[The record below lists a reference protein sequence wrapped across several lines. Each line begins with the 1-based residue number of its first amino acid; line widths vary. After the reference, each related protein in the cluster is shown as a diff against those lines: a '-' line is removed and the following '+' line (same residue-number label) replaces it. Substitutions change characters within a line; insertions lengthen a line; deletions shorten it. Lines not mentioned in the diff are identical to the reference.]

1 MGKKRRDGPPA
12 IAGAEVDADTAAT
25 RSAAPKRS
33 RRSRQKNR
41 AGSKNPGLPAAEAA
55 KNRRAVRPLWPNS
68 LSPSRRKSSS
78 PNPSPAPG
86 IRRLPK
92 RAATGAGGAT
102 ADAAAPAAASAAES
116 ADAAPAEEQLPAGT
130 QVKSPLV
137 GTFYSSPSPDE
148 PPFVL
153 VGQQVKEG
161 DTLCIIEAMK
171 IMNEIK
177 APCDGKVIRIMAQP
191 GDMVEYNQVL
201 CVIE

>member
-1 MGKKRRDGPPA
+1 MDIKELKDIALELMDALAAKKLG
-12 IAGAEVDADTAAT
+12 EVELELDNA
-25 RSAAPKRS
+25 KI
-33 RRSRQKNR
+33 KI
-41 AGSKNPGLPAAEAA
+41 KAAE
-55 KNRRAVRPLWPNS
+55 
-68 LSPSRRKSSS
+68 
-78 PNPSPAPG
+78 PAPV
-86 IRRLPK
+86 I
-92 RAATGAGGAT
+92 AAAS
-102 ADAAAPAAASAAES
+102 APAAAPAAES

>member
-1 MGKKRRDGPPA
+1 MDIKELKDIALELMDALAAKKLG
-12 IAGAEVDADTAAT
+12 EVELELDDA
-25 RSAAPKRS
+25 KI
-33 RRSRQKNR
+33 KI
-41 AGSKNPGLPAAEAA
+41 KAAE
-55 KNRRAVRPLWPNS
+55 
-68 LSPSRRKSSS
+68 
-78 PNPSPAPG
+78 PAPV
-86 IRRLPK
+86 I
-92 RAATGAGGAT
+92 AAASVA
-102 ADAAAPAAASAAES
+102 AAAPAAES

-177 APCDGKVIRIMAQP
+177 APCDGKIIRIMAQP

>member
-1 MGKKRRDGPPA
+1 MDIKELKDVALELMDALAAKKLG
-12 IAGAEVDADTAAT
+12 EVEIELDNA
-25 RSAAPKRS
+25 KI
-33 RRSRQKNR
+33 KI
-41 AGSKNPGLPAAEAA
+41 KAAE
-55 KNRRAVRPLWPNS
+55 
-68 LSPSRRKSSS
+68 
-78 PNPSPAPG
+78 PAPV
-86 IRRLPK
+86 I
-92 RAATGAGGAT
+92 
-102 ADAAAPAAASAAES
+102 AAAPAAPAPAAAAAPAAES
-116 ADAAPAEEQLPAGT
+116 SAAAPASTDDLPAGV

-177 APCDGKVIRIMAQP
+177 SPCDGKVIRIMAQP

>member
-1 MGKKRRDGPPA
+1 MDIKELKDIALELMDALAAKKLG
-12 IAGAEVDADTAAT
+12 EVELELDNA
-25 RSAAPKRS
+25 KI
-33 RRSRQKNR
+33 KI
-41 AGSKNPGLPAAEAA
+41 KAAE
-55 KNRRAVRPLWPNS
+55 
-68 LSPSRRKSSS
+68 
-78 PNPSPAPG
+78 PAPV
-86 IRRLPK
+86 I
-92 RAATGAGGAT
+92 
-102 ADAAAPAAASAAES
+102 AAAS
-116 ADAAPAEEQLPAGT
+116 AEEQLPAGT